1 LAASSVID
9 LTGPGAAV
17 AGGRPASVLAKR
29 LHRSGPAASPHHR
42 LPRAEPFD
50 AEAFVAAMGAD
61 MDMAAI
67 MADNRQR
74 AAKSLEAYKQRMA
87 SLTARRSTPKAIMVP
102 KRGAAAGPG
111 AGFGL
116 GAEPAY
122 TELQQVLLDDRV
134 RVMSFYED
142 QRPAYVGT
150 FSKRSTF
157 VTGRRPLGQDHRQ
170 LNYDYDSEE
179 EWEEADEGED
189 IADSDGEEEEGDNEL
204 EYNDFFRRDNDYG
217 SDVDSDGEGVAA
229 AIVQRREGEECIGP
243 RFLRKAAASPRDG
256 TPAQP
261 LSLRLCPETRSLVGC
276 LDKEKDVQRL
286 RSYPA
291 VVYSYAALAS
301 AVPVL
306 GVKSEESLQKLTNY
320 FFRENQYLSMIQ
332 NGDIEAAEEMEA
344 ELRLSN
350 APDDVVELRNMIS
363 AEDVVYAIRNYM
375 EDMSIEGPPKSAPQ
389 AAHTGKATE
398 EDIRIGQKRLMSMRN
413 FWINLGQIVSDE
425 SVEVWQQLERDCLG
439 LHELLN
445 KRAANIAEVDA
456 LTLRNAELKKL
467 LNNYLGDT
475 RTNGALQVPPAQVM
489 RVRPSATAHL
499 QMGAKG
505 KILLSK
511 TH

>member
-306 GVKSEESLQKLTNY
+306 GVKSEGKKGGKASSQSKEDDGEPEADGKPPKPQREKKAPSQPRPVFDESCVPALVAHVHGKREGLDKLVLQFQEQRPNLAKVRLPYLSLPFNY
-320 FFRENQYLSMIQ
+320 FLSDPFNLFPPTTHFRRTSRSASRIFRRARGTPRAM
-332 NGDIEAAEEMEA
+332 AE
-344 ELRLSN
+344 
-350 APDDVVELRNMIS
+350 S
-363 AEDVVYAIRNYM
+363 A
-375 EDMSIEGPPKSAPQ
+375 G
-389 AAHTGKATE
+389 
-398 EDIRIGQKRLMSMRN
+398 
-413 FWINLGQIVSDE
+413 W
-425 SVEVWQQLERDCLG
+425 
-439 LHELLN
+439 
-445 KRAANIAEVDA
+445 
-456 LTLRNAELKKL
+456 
-467 LNNYLGDT
+467 
-475 RTNGALQVPPAQVM
+475 
-489 RVRPSATAHL
+489 
-499 QMGAKG
+499 
-505 KILLSK
+505 
-511 TH
+511 